1 MTRAALGVSQLLKF
15 LIYAWNKKASKLYT
29 CSWNHWRVLEGK
41 YIELSQHPP
50 NEIYVIVFRY
60 LVGMYLVALK
70 QKTKKQSKNQTSRQF
85 AVHARNRYTGI
96 LGAMF
101 RGLLGEEESSWSD
114 EPLEAFISATAR
126 IALMLLSDTKNS
138 TCHVSYW

>member
-1 MTRAALGVSQLLKF
+1 
-15 LIYAWNKKASKLYT
+15 
-29 CSWNHWRVLEGK
+29 
-41 YIELSQHPP
+41 
-50 NEIYVIVFRY
+50 
-60 LVGMYLVALK
+60 MYLVALK

-114 EPLEAFISATAR
+114 EPLEAFTSAAAR
-126 IALMLLSDTKNS
+126 VALMLLWDTKKLYLPRIML
-138 TCHVSYW
+138 TAVFGVLILWKETRAVHTRK